1 MDSYRIIVTPDAK
14 ADITEL
20 RDYIANVLLS
30 PKTARSY
37 IQNLRKE
44 IGKLSEMP
52 TRIKLIDDEPWHSRG
67 VRKFIVR
74 NFLVYF
80 RVEEDKNMN
89 TIQDLYYGRI
99 SPYEMSIS
107 TAPEY
112 QKLKALADKNED
124 LLRESL
130 SDEQKE
136 LLDKLIESVTD
147 ISSISERD
155 MFIAGFRLGMKL
167 MIDVMKDE

>member
-1 MDSYRIIVTPDAK
+1 MTTSV
-14 ADITEL
+14 
-20 RDYIANVLLS
+20 VFVC
-30 PKTARSY
+30 
-37 IQNLRKE
+37 
-44 IGKLSEMP
+44 SE
-52 TRIKLIDDEPWHSRG
+52 KG
-67 VRKFIVR
+67 QVKQ
-74 NFLVYF
+74 
-80 RVEEDKNMN
+80 MN

-107 TAPEY
+107 TVPEY
-112 QKLKALADKNED
+112 QKLKALANRNED

-136 LLDKLIESVTD
+136 LLEKLTECITD

>member
-1 MDSYRIIVTPDAK
+1 
-14 ADITEL
+14 
-20 RDYIANVLLS
+20 
-30 PKTARSY
+30 
-37 IQNLRKE
+37 
-44 IGKLSEMP
+44 
-52 TRIKLIDDEPWHSRG
+52 
-67 VRKFIVR
+67 
-74 NFLVYF
+74 
-80 RVEEDKNMN
+80 MN

-107 TAPEY
+107 TALEY
-112 QKLKALADKNED
+112 QKLKTLADRNED
-124 LLRESL
+124 LLRETL

-136 LLDKLIESVTD
+136 LLEKLTECITD

>member
-1 MDSYRIIVTPDAK
+1 
-14 ADITEL
+14 
-20 RDYIANVLLS
+20 
-30 PKTARSY
+30 
-37 IQNLRKE
+37 
-44 IGKLSEMP
+44 
-52 TRIKLIDDEPWHSRG
+52 
-67 VRKFIVR
+67 
-74 NFLVYF
+74 
-80 RVEEDKNMN
+80 MN

-112 QKLKALADKNED
+112 QKLKTLADKNEN
-124 LLRESL
+124 LLKETL

-136 LLDKLIESVTD
+136 LLDKLIESMTD

-167 MIDVMKDE
+167 MIDVMKDD

>member
-1 MDSYRIIVTPDAK
+1 MTSSV
-14 ADITEL
+14 
-20 RDYIANVLLS
+20 VFVC
-30 PKTARSY
+30 
-37 IQNLRKE
+37 
-44 IGKLSEMP
+44 SEKGQVKQM
-52 TRIKLIDDEPWHSRG
+52 S
-67 VRKFIVR
+67 
-74 NFLVYF
+74 
-80 RVEEDKNMN
+80 

-112 QKLKALADKNED
+112 QKLKALANRNED

-136 LLDKLIESVTD
+136 LLEKLTECITD

-155 MFIAGFRLGMKL
+155 MFIAGFRLGMNL
-167 MIDVMKDE
+167 MIDVIKDE

>member
-1 MDSYRIIVTPDAK
+1 MS
-14 ADITEL
+14 
-20 RDYIANVLLS
+20 
-30 PKTARSY
+30 
-37 IQNLRKE
+37 
-44 IGKLSEMP
+44 
-52 TRIKLIDDEPWHSRG
+52 
-67 VRKFIVR
+67 
-74 NFLVYF
+74 
-80 RVEEDKNMN
+80 

-112 QKLKALADKNED
+112 QKLKALADRNED

-136 LLDKLIESVTD
+136 LLEKLTESITD

-155 MFIAGFRLGMKL
+155 MFIAGFRLGMRL
-167 MIDVMKDE
+167 MIDVMKDK

>member
-1 MDSYRIIVTPDAK
+1 MTIYV
-14 ADITEL
+14 
-20 RDYIANVLLS
+20 VFVC
-30 PKTARSY
+30 
-37 IQNLRKE
+37 
-44 IGKLSEMP
+44 SE
-52 TRIKLIDDEPWHSRG
+52 KG
-67 VRKFIVR
+67 QVKQ
-74 NFLVYF
+74 
-80 RVEEDKNMN
+80 MN

-112 QKLKALADKNED
+112 QKLKALADRNED

-136 LLDKLIESVTD
+136 LLEKLAESITD

-167 MIDVMKDE
+167 MIDVMRDD

>member
-1 MDSYRIIVTPDAK
+1 
-14 ADITEL
+14 
-20 RDYIANVLLS
+20 
-30 PKTARSY
+30 
-37 IQNLRKE
+37 
-44 IGKLSEMP
+44 
-52 TRIKLIDDEPWHSRG
+52 
-67 VRKFIVR
+67 
-74 NFLVYF
+74 
-80 RVEEDKNMN
+80 MN

-112 QKLKALADKNED
+112 QKLKALANRNED

-136 LLDKLIESVTD
+136 LLEKLIECITD

-155 MFIAGFRLGMKL
+155 MFITGFQLGVKL

>member
-1 MDSYRIIVTPDAK
+1 
-14 ADITEL
+14 
-20 RDYIANVLLS
+20 
-30 PKTARSY
+30 
-37 IQNLRKE
+37 
-44 IGKLSEMP
+44 
-52 TRIKLIDDEPWHSRG
+52 
-67 VRKFIVR
+67 
-74 NFLVYF
+74 
-80 RVEEDKNMN
+80 MN

-112 QKLKALADKNED
+112 QKLKALADRNED

-136 LLDKLIESVTD
+136 LLEKLTESVTD

-155 MFIAGFRLGMKL
+155 MFITGFRLGMKL

>member
-1 MDSYRIIVTPDAK
+1 MTTSV
-14 ADITEL
+14 
-20 RDYIANVLLS
+20 VFVC
-30 PKTARSY
+30 
-37 IQNLRKE
+37 
-44 IGKLSEMP
+44 SE
-52 TRIKLIDDEPWHSRG
+52 KG
-67 VRKFIVR
+67 QVKQ
-74 NFLVYF
+74 
-80 RVEEDKNMN
+80 MN

-107 TAPEY
+107 ATPEY
-112 QKLKALADKNED
+112 QKLKALADKNEN

-136 LLDKLIESVTD
+136 LFDKLTECITD

-155 MFIAGFRLGMKL
+155 MFMTGFRLGMKL